1 MWLCTC
7 ATVSVPRYRATPTLS
22 QSLRVLGIGS
32 LCRGVFTPNAR
43 ALRLAMAVA
52 HCLVGQARTLSHP
65 VVFQNYKAHAVDPL
79 GVASELFFVLDTRDK
94 RFDLDGDQP
103 TAAAL
108 RWLVPRKVVFSNLH
122 QHGKWAVCLAL
133 IEDAEA
139 LAART
144 YSFIIKT
151 RPDLVVL
158 ADLPPVSLFP
168 RGRVLWARP
177 YREFWARAQQAYP
190 QVSGNATEDFQRW
203 TLPKDKVRKR
213 RQGRIVSDLILVF
226 PRELARSVLGGP
238 MRLRAGRQNGSVFGD
253 RELYLRVK
261 EQHVSV
267 QFKPFEVRIL
277 RDANYS
283 FCRHSRNLANKPGK
297 FYNSLCV

>member
-1 MWLCTC
+1 
-7 ATVSVPRYRATPTLS
+7 
-22 QSLRVLGIGS
+22 
-32 LCRGVFTPNAR
+32 
-43 ALRLAMAVA
+43 MAVA
-52 HCLVGQARTLSHP
+52 HCLVGEARTLSHP

-94 RFDLDGDQP
+94 RFDLDGALP
-103 TAAAL
+103 ESAAL
-108 RWLVPRKVVFSNLH
+108 RWLAPRKVVFSNSH

-168 RGRVLWARP
+168 AGRVLWTRP
-177 YREFWARAQQAYP
+177 YREFWVPRQGAPRQAQQAYP

-203 TLPKDKVRKR
+203 TLPKDKVREHQQR
-213 RQGRIVSDLILVF
+213 RIVSDIILVF
-226 PRELARSVLGGP
+226 PRELARSVLGRT
-238 MRLRAGRQNGSVFGD
+238 MRLQNVSAFGGAYGD
-253 RELYLRVK
+253 MELYLRVK
-261 EQHVSV
+261 EQNISV
-267 QFKPFEVRIL
+267 QYKPFEVRIL
-277 RDANYS
+277 RDANYKHCHRS
-283 FCRHSRNLANKPGK
+283 SNLSGNPGK
-297 FYNSLCV
+297 LFNSLCV

>member
-1 MWLCTC
+1 MCYIRRL
-7 ATVSVPRYRATPTLS
+7 LD
-22 QSLRVLGIGS
+22 
-32 LCRGVFTPNAR
+32 CRGVFTPNAR

-52 HCLVGQARTLSHP
+52 HCLVGEARTLSHP

-103 TAAAL
+103 SAAAL

-203 TLPKDKVRKR
+203 TLPKDKVRKH
-213 RQGRIVSDLILVF
+213 QQIKSVSDLILVF

-238 MRLRAGRQNGSVFGD
+238 MRLRAGTQNGSVLVGAYGD

-261 EQHVSV
+261 EQHISV

-277 RDANYS
+277 RDANS
-283 FCRHSRNLANKPGK
+283 FCRHIRNLANMPDK

>member
-1 MWLCTC
+1 
-7 ATVSVPRYRATPTLS
+7 
-22 QSLRVLGIGS
+22 
-32 LCRGVFTPNAR
+32 
-43 ALRLAMAVA
+43 MAVA
-52 HCLVGQARTLSHP
+52 HCLVGEARTLSHP

-94 RFDLDGDQP
+94 RFDLDGALP
-103 TAAAL
+103 ESAAL
-108 RWLVPRKVVFSNLH
+108 RWLAPRKVVFSNSH

-168 RGRVLWARP
+168 AGRVLWARP
-177 YREFWARAQQAYP
+177 YREFWAPRQAQQAYP

-203 TLPKDKVRKR
+203 TLPKDKVREHQQR
-213 RQGRIVSDLILVF
+213 RIVSDIILVF
-226 PRELARSVLGGP
+226 PRELARSVLGRT
-238 MRLRAGRQNGSVFGD
+238 MRTPAMKQRGRTMRTPAMKQTPD
-253 RELYLRVK
+253 MELYQSLTA
-261 EQHVSV
+261 QHIRV

-277 RDANYS
+277 RDANYKHCHRS
-283 FCRHSRNLANKPGK
+283 SNLSGNPGK
-297 FYNSLCV
+297 LFNSLCV

>member
-1 MWLCTC
+1 
-7 ATVSVPRYRATPTLS
+7 
-22 QSLRVLGIGS
+22 
-32 LCRGVFTPNAR
+32 
-43 ALRLAMAVA
+43 MAVA
-52 HCLVGQARTLSHP
+52 HCLVGEARSLSHP

-79 GVASELFFVLDTRDK
+79 GVASDLFFVLDTRDK

-108 RWLVPRKVVFSNLH
+108 RWLVPRKVVFSNLG

-168 RGRVLWARP
+168 AGRVLWARP
-177 YREFWARAQQAYP
+177 YREFWAPPQAQQAYP

-203 TLPKDKVRKR
+203 TLPKDKVREHQQR
-213 RQGRIVSDLILVF
+213 RIVSDLILVF
-226 PRELARSVLGGP
+226 PRELARSVLGSP
-238 MRLRAGRQNGSVFGD
+238 TATNKSGD
-253 RELYLRVK
+253 KELYRRVTA
-261 EQHVSV
+261 QHIRV

-277 RDANYS
+277 RDANYTHCQENS
-283 FCRHSRNLANKPGK
+283 NINRKLGK
-297 FYNSLCV
+297 FFNSLCV

>member
-1 MWLCTC
+1 
-7 ATVSVPRYRATPTLS
+7 
-22 QSLRVLGIGS
+22 
-32 LCRGVFTPNAR
+32 
-43 ALRLAMAVA
+43 MAVA

-94 RFDLDGDQP
+94 RFDLDGALP
-103 TAAAL
+103 ESAAL
-108 RWLVPRKVVFSNLH
+108 RWLAPRKVVFSNSH

-203 TLPKDKVRKR
+203 TLRKDKVRKH
-213 RQGRIVSDLILVF
+213 QQIKSVSDLILVV

-238 MRLRAGRQNGSVFGD
+238 MRLRAGTQNGSVLVGAYGD

-261 EQHVSV
+261 EQHISV

-283 FCRHSRNLANKPGK
+283 FCRLRPAKL
-297 FYNSLCV
+297 YNSLCV

>member
-1 MWLCTC
+1 MY
-7 ATVSVPRYRATPTLS
+7 A
-22 QSLRVLGIGS
+22 IGS

-94 RFDLDGDQP
+94 RFDLDGAQP

-108 RWLVPRKVVFSNLH
+108 RWLAPRNVVFSNLD
-122 QHGKWAVCLAL
+122 QHGKWAVCLGL

-139 LAART
+139 RAART

-151 RPDLVVL
+151 RRDLVVL

-168 RGRVLWARP
+168 AGRVLWAQP
-177 YREFWARAQQAYP
+177 YREFWAPRQAQQAYP
-190 QVSGNATEDFQRW
+190 QVSGNATEDFQQW
-203 TLPKDKVRKR
+203 TLRLPKDKVREHQR
-213 RQGRIVSDLILVF
+213 RRIVSDLILVF

-238 MRLRAGRQNGSVFGD
+238 MRSRARRQNGSVLGD
-253 RELYLRVK
+253 RELYMRVK
-261 EQHVSV
+261 AQHISV
-267 QFKPFEVRIL
+267 QFKPFEL
-277 RDANYS
+277 
-283 FCRHSRNLANKPGK
+283 
-297 FYNSLCV
+297 

>member
-1 MWLCTC
+1 
-7 ATVSVPRYRATPTLS
+7 
-22 QSLRVLGIGS
+22 
-32 LCRGVFTPNAR
+32 
-43 ALRLAMAVA
+43 MAVA

-94 RFDLDGDQP
+94 RFDLDGALP
-103 TAAAL
+103 ESAAL
-108 RWLVPRKVVFSNLH
+108 RWLAPRKVVFSNSH

-177 YREFWARAQQAYP
+177 YREFWAQAQQAYP

-203 TLPKDKVRKR
+203 TLPKDKVREHQR
-213 RQGRIVSDLILVF
+213 RIVFSDIILVF

-238 MRLRAGRQNGSVFGD
+238 MRLQAGRQNGSVLVGAYGD

-261 EQHVSV
+261 EQHISV

-277 RDANYS
+277 RDANS
-283 FCRHSRNLANKPGK
+283 FCRQIRNLANMPDK

>member
-1 MWLCTC
+1 MCYIRRL
-7 ATVSVPRYRATPTLS
+7 LD
-22 QSLRVLGIGS
+22 
-32 LCRGVFTPNAR
+32 CRGVFTPNAR

-52 HCLVGQARTLSHP
+52 HCLVGEARTLSHP

-103 TAAAL
+103 SAAAL

-168 RGRVLWARP
+168 AGRVLWARP
-177 YREFWARAQQAYP
+177 YREFWAPRQAQQAYP

-203 TLPKDKVRKR
+203 TLPKDKVRKHQQIR
-213 RQGRIVSDLILVF
+213 SVSDLILVF

-238 MRLRAGRQNGSVFGD
+238 MRLQNVSAFGGAYGD
-253 RELYLRVK
+253 MELYLRVK
-261 EQHVSV
+261 EQNISV

-277 RDANYS
+277 RDANS
-283 FCRHSRNLANKPGK
+283 FCRQIRNLANMPDK

>member
-1 MWLCTC
+1 
-7 ATVSVPRYRATPTLS
+7 
-22 QSLRVLGIGS
+22 
-32 LCRGVFTPNAR
+32 
-43 ALRLAMAVA
+43 MAVA

-94 RFDLDGDQP
+94 RFDLDGALP
-103 TAAAL
+103 ESAAL
-108 RWLVPRKVVFSNLH
+108 RWLAPRKVVFSNSH

-168 RGRVLWARP
+168 AGRVLWARP
-177 YREFWARAQQAYP
+177 YREFWAPPQAQQAYP

-203 TLPKDKVRKR
+203 TLPKDKVREHQR
-213 RQGRIVSDLILVF
+213 RIVSDIISVF

-238 MRLRAGRQNGSVFGD
+238 MRLQNVSAFGGAYGD
-253 RELYLRVK
+253 MEFYLRVK
-261 EQHVSV
+261 EQNISV

-277 RDANYS
+277 RDANYP
-283 FCRHSRNLANKPGK
+283 FCRRSRKLANKPDKLFGIK
-297 FYNSLCV
+297 LYNSLCV

>member
-1 MWLCTC
+1 MCYIRRL
-7 ATVSVPRYRATPTLS
+7 LD
-22 QSLRVLGIGS
+22 
-32 LCRGVFTPNAR
+32 CRGVFTPNAR

-103 TAAAL
+103 SAAAL

-168 RGRVLWARP
+168 AGRVLWARP
-177 YREFWARAQQAYP
+177 YREFWAPRQAQQAYP

-203 TLPKDKVRKR
+203 TLPKDKVREHQR
-213 RQGRIVSDLILVF
+213 RMVFSDIILVF

-238 MRLRAGRQNGSVFGD
+238 MRLQNVSAFGGAYGD
-253 RELYLRVK
+253 MELYLRVK
-261 EQHVSV
+261 EQNISV
-267 QFKPFEVRIL
+267 QYKPFEVRIL
-277 RDANYS
+277 RDANYKHCHRS
-283 FCRHSRNLANKPGK
+283 SNLSGNPGK
-297 FYNSLCV
+297 LFNSLCV